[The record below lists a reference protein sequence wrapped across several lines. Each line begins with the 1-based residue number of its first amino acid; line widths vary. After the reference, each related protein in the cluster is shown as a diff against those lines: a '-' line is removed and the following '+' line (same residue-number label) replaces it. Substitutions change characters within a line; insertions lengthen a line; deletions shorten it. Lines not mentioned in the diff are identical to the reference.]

1 MSYILDALKR
11 ADAERERGHVP
22 GLHSQS
28 AAMLSARSHKVPP
41 RPSRRARATA
51 AVVLL
56 LTAAAAPWWWSGTDQ
71 PPPAAAVPP
80 PASAPDSRPA
90 DAPPAPMLAAPVAAP
105 APSPAPVLPILAPPV
120 PAAPAARPVVEAAA
134 PTAIAAPSPASAT
147 GPDSVRQQTDLPPEA
162 RAALPKLGV
171 SGATYSANPEHRMLI
186 VNGQVVREGQ
196 SIEPGLVLETI
207 LPRSAVFNHNGT
219 RFNVN
224 F

>member
-28 AAMLSARSHKVPP
+28 AAMLSATSRKVPHK
-41 RPSRRARATA
+41 PSRRAQATA
-51 AVVLL
+51 AAVLL
-56 LTAAAAPWWWSGTDQ
+56 LTAAAAFWWWSGTDL
-71 PPPAAAVPP
+71 PAPAVPG
-80 PASAPDSRPA
+80 PASAPEAPPA
-90 DAPPAPMLAAPVAAP
+90 DAPPPPVLTAPVAAP
-105 APSPAPVLPILAPPV
+105 APPPAPVLPILAPPV
-120 PAAPAARPVVEAAA
+120 PASPAARTPVEAAGPA
-134 PTAIAAPSPASAT
+134 AIAAPAPASAT
-147 GPDSVRQQTDLPPEA
+147 GPDSVRPPSDLPPEV
-162 RAALPKLGV
+162 RAALPKLSV

-196 SIEPGLVLETI
+196 TIEPGLVLETI
-207 LPRSAVFNHNGT
+207 SSRSAVFNHNGT